1 MERFV
6 KSIEKIG
13 FEKVVEDGVEGA
25 LMVRWTGVLR
35 GRTLVKPERRA

>member
-13 FEKVVEDGVEGA
+13 FEKVVEDGVEGT
-25 LMVRWTGVLR
+25 LTVRWIGGPR